1 MENSTYR
8 RIIDNIEKN
17 RQRILDAERHIW
29 ANPEIGYKEWKTTE
43 YMAGIFTEL
52 GYTVTRPENITGFIA
67 DLDTGRPGP
76 KVAIVAE
83 LDSLICAEHPE
94 CDPDTHA
101 VHACGHHAQSAY
113 LVGCAAAFAE
123 PGALKDLCGSIR
135 FISVPA
141 EETIDLEFRNKLI
154 EDGVIHYPAGK
165 VEFLYRGLFD
175 GVDIAMMNHVTPDD
189 GNYLF
194 DLHGGSDGCIV
205 KHFEFKGRAAHA
217 GVSPE
222 DGINALYA
230 ATLGINAC
238 NALREKFTERDF
250 IRFHPIITE
259 AGYAA
264 NAIPEVAK
272 LDAYTRASTFGKM
285 KQVNEEVNRALCAS
299 AASIGADLLIKDN
312 PGNMPLHNDKN
323 LTDLCEDVISDL
335 FGKEAIRYTDWIT
348 GSTDMGDISTLMP
361 VVHPHTMGATGLPHG
376 KDYQIVDPEKA
387 SVNAAKM
394 LAGVAYRLLENDAA
408 LAKKTIREYRPVFA
422 GREEY
427 FKAIDAIRM
436 NRTTVSYNDDGTVT
450 LRYR

>member
-94 CDPDTHA
+94 CDPITHA

-205 KHFEFKGRAAHA
+205 KHFEFKGAQRTPA
-217 GVSPE
+217 S
-222 DGINALYA
+222 
-230 ATLGINAC
+230 
-238 NALREKFTERDF
+238 ALRMASTPSTPR
-250 IRFHPIITE
+250 RWASTPATPCVRNSRRGTLS
-259 AGYAA
+259 ASTPSSRRQATR
-264 NAIPEVAK
+264 PMRSPRSPSWTP
-272 LDAYTRASTFGKM
+272 TRA
-285 KQVNEEVNRALCAS
+285 L
-299 AASIGADLLIKDN
+299 
-312 PGNMPLHNDKN
+312 PPL
-323 LTDLCEDVISDL
+323 
-335 FGKEAIRYTDWIT
+335 
-348 GSTDMGDISTLMP
+348 
-361 VVHPHTMGATGLPHG
+361 
-376 KDYQIVDPEKA
+376 
-387 SVNAAKM
+387 
-394 LAGVAYRLLENDAA
+394 
-408 LAKKTIREYRPVFA
+408 
-422 GREEY
+422 GR
-427 FKAIDAIRM
+427 
-436 NRTTVSYNDDGTVT
+436 
-450 LRYR
+450 